1 MKQLADFIKSK
12 IHIEETDLQ
21 VVLSKFK
28 ERTVNKGQFILK
40 KGQIAHQYFFIKSG
54 GCRFF
59 YGDYDQENTTWV
71 VFQDDFFTE
80 ISSLN
85 PQKPTR
91 FNVEAIETTE
101 LLYIEKSD
109 MDALYKQIPAWQE
122 FGRKTW
128 ETMSVRMIE
137 QILSF
142 QTLTAEERYLEFMK
156 NPDLI
161 QKVPVKNLASYL
173 GITPNALSRIRK
185 NINQYAFSNK

>member
-1 MKQLADFIKSK
+1 MKQLTDFIKSK

-91 FNVEAIETTE
+91 FNVEAIETTK

-185 NINQYAFSNK
+185 NINQYAFSTK